1 MFAKVVHA
9 AGGEKAVYRT
19 TPQPDGELVHRSI
32 PDSLLYEKSS
42 FGFHEE
48 IIQRFN
54 RDFNT
59 HPPTAEFE
67 KKYT

>member
-54 RDFNT
+54 RDFN
-59 HPPTAEFE
+59 
-67 KKYT
+67 YTSPDSRV